1 MSLRGNLIETR
12 GMLTSSSNANQ
23 RSLLTA
29 SGKTLVGDQIWS
41 RWVLTISVGL
51 TVFPALLDLWIGG
64 ARRAIG
70 YFAADAF
77 YYLTVARNLLD
88 YGTTTFDQ
96 VTITNGYHPLW
107 QFALALM
114 MWVWR
119 AAALSEPTQLVLTAA
134 AGVCLNGA
142 AVYLLG
148 RAIWKARGRLSTAF
162 LLIAVGPYAI
172 FLSGFYWG
180 LSPEQLALQNPYEG
194 IMPVYGTLWSFANGM
209 ESSLALFFF
218 AALAYVYVAYPVLS
232 SPRAAAGYGALCSL
246 LVLARLDHAL
256 LVVPLLAVYGLRALL
271 LRTRESVHCALAAW
285 FAFGAPVAIYL
296 LLNWLWVG
304 AAVPT
309 SGSMKSSFP
318 RPGKSGV
325 DGLARIPIA
334 METGRRYLGLLYRE
348 AQIVI
353 PCVVALLLIP
363 WLLYHRLSGAASQLS
378 RRRPA
383 DRWDSFLLQ
392 VGFGVLIL
400 GAYNWFFVLIVH
412 QGHWYFPVSC
422 VFVSLALFRLL
433 SLPRF
438 VASWELPAR
447 WAGAVA
453 ITAFCVFF
461 FLTFHRKPAYHEN
474 YADFCLQ
481 EAPRLKEAYRGKEP
495 KLLSLDDGVIAYCTG
510 FPSMSGMGLALD
522 PPAARAYKQGK
533 LGPLAVARG
542 YDRIASLVYANPAHL
557 KPSTPKKAVNDW
569 AHKRYKRLFGANPEF
584 DFEVEYRSPES
595 GFVVLVARPR

>member
-1 MSLRGNLIETR
+1 MITTL
-12 GMLTSSSNANQ
+12 SNANQ
-23 RSLLTA
+23 RPHLTA
-29 SGKTLVGDQIWS
+29 SGKTLADGQTWS

-51 TVFPALLDLWIGG
+51 TVLPALLDLWVGG

-96 VTITNGYHPLW
+96 DTITNGYHPLW

-114 MWVWR
+114 MWMWR

-180 LSPEQLALQNPYEG
+180 LSPEQLARQNPLEG
-194 IMPVYGTLWSFANGM
+194 TMPVYGTLWSFANGM

-218 AALAYVYVAYPVLS
+218 SALAYVYVSYPVLT

-246 LVLARLDHAL
+246 LVLARLDLAL

-271 LRTRESVHCALAAW
+271 LRTRECVHCALAAW
-285 FAFGAPVAIYL
+285 FAFAVPLTIYL

-304 AAVPT
+304 AAIPT
-309 SGSMKSSFP
+309 SGSAKSSFP
-318 RPGKSGV
+318 HLGSSGAR
-325 DGLARIPIA
+325 GLVRIPA
-334 METGRRYLGLLYRE
+334 VMQSGKRYLGLVYRE
-348 AQIVI
+348 AQIVV
-353 PCVVALLLIP
+353 PSVVALLLTP
-363 WLLYHRLSGAASQLS
+363 WLLYHRLNGPASERS
-378 RRRPA
+378 WRRPG
-383 DRWDSFLLQ
+383 DPWDSFLIQ

-400 GAYNWFFVLIVH
+400 GAYNWLFVNVTY

-422 VFVSLALFRLL
+422 VFVSLALFRVV

-438 VASWELPAR
+438 VARWALPAR
-447 WAGAVA
+447 WAGATA
-453 ITAFCVFF
+453 IVAFCVFF
-461 FLTFHRKPAYHEN
+461 FLTFHRKPAYHEK

-481 EAPRLKEAYRGKEP
+481 EASRLKEAYRGKEP
-495 KLLSLDDGVIAYCTG
+495 KLLSVDDGVIAYCTG
-510 FPSMSGMGLALD
+510 FPSMNGMGLTLD
-522 PPAARAYKQGK
+522 PQAALARKQGK
-533 LGPLAVARG
+533 LGALAVARG
-542 YDRIASLVYANPAHL
+542 YDRVASLVYVNSARL
-557 KPSTPKKAVNDW
+557 KPSTPQKEVNDW
-569 AHKRYKRLFGANPEF
+569 AHKRYKRFLGANPGF

-595 GFVVLVARPR
+595 GFVVFVVRPK

>member
-1 MSLRGNLIETR
+1 M
-12 GMLTSSSNANQ
+12 
-23 RSLLTA
+23 
-29 SGKTLVGDQIWS
+29 
-41 RWVLTISVGL
+41 LTISVAV
-51 TVFPALLDLWIGG
+51 TVLPALLDLWIGG

-107 QFALALM
+107 QFTLALM

-134 AGVCLNGA
+134 SGVCLNGA
-142 AVYLLG
+142 TVYLLG

-162 LLIAVGPYAI
+162 LLIAVGPYAV
-172 FLSGFYWG
+172 FLSGFYWEM
-180 LSPEQLALQNPYEG
+180 SPAQLALQNPYEG

-209 ESSLALFFF
+209 ESPLALFFF
-218 AALAYVYVAYPVLS
+218 SALAYVYVSYPVLT
-232 SPRAAAGYGALCSL
+232 SPKAAAGYGALCSL
-246 LVLARLDHAL
+246 LILARLDHAL
-256 LVVPLLAVYGLRALL
+256 LVVPLLAVYGLRALR
-271 LRTRESVHCALAAW
+271 LRTRESAHSALAAW
-285 FAFGAPVAIYL
+285 FAFGAPLAIYL
-296 LLNWLWVG
+296 ALNWLWIG
-304 AAVPT
+304 AAMPT

-318 RPGKSGV
+318 HPGKSGV
-325 DGLARIPIA
+325 HGLTQILTA
-334 METGRRYLGLLYRE
+334 METGTRYLGLLYRE
-348 AQIVI
+348 AQILV
-353 PCVVALLLIP
+353 PCVFALLLTP
-363 WLLYHRLSGAASQLS
+363 YLLRGRH
-378 RRRPA
+378 PT

-412 QGHWYFPVSC
+412 QGHWYFPISC
-422 VFVSLALFRLL
+422 VFVSLALFRLV
-433 SLPRF
+433 SFPRF
-438 VASWELPAR
+438 VGRWVLPAR
-447 WAGAVA
+447 WAAAVA

-461 FLTFHRKPAYHEN
+461 FFRFHRKPAYHEN

-510 FPSMSGMGLALD
+510 FPSMSGMGLMLD
-522 PPAARAYKQGK
+522 PPAALAYRQGK
-533 LGPLAVARG
+533 LGQLAVARG
-542 YDRIASLVYANPAHL
+542 YDRLASLVYANPAHL
-557 KPSTPKKAVNDW
+557 KLSTPQEAVNSW
-569 AHKRYKRLFGANPEF
+569 AHKRYRRLFGANPEF

>member
-1 MSLRGNLIETR
+1 VLI
-12 GMLTSSSNANQ
+12 
-23 RSLLTA
+23 
-29 SGKTLVGDQIWS
+29 V
-41 RWVLTISVGL
+41 SVAL
-51 TVFPALLDLWIGG
+51 TVLPALLDLWAGG

-119 AAALSEPTQLVLTAA
+119 VAALSEPTQLVLVAA
-134 AGVCLNGA
+134 SGVCLNGA
-142 AVYLLG
+142 TVYLLG
-148 RAIWKARGRLSTAF
+148 RAVWKAYGRLGTAF
-162 LLIAVGPYAI
+162 LLIAVGPYAV

-209 ESSLALFFF
+209 ESPLALFFF
-218 AALAYVYVAYPVLS
+218 SALAYLYVAYPVLS
-232 SPRAAAGYGALCSL
+232 SPGAAAAYGALCSL

-256 LVVPLLAVYGLRALL
+256 LVAPLLAVYGLRALL
-271 LRTRESVHCALAAW
+271 LRTQESAHCALAAW
-285 FAFGAPVAIYL
+285 FACGAPVAIYL

-304 AAVPT
+304 AAMPT
-309 SGSMKSSFP
+309 SGSAKSSFP
-318 RPGKSGV
+318 HVVHTGAR
-325 DGLARIPIA
+325 GLHQIQTAF
-334 METGRRYLGLLYRE
+334 ETGSRYLGLVYRE
-348 AQIVI
+348 AQILV
-353 PCVVALLLIP
+353 PCAVALLLIP
-363 WLLYHRLSGAASQLS
+363 WLLRSRLKGPTW
-378 RRRPA
+378 RRPA
-383 DRWDSFLLQ
+383 NALDSFLVQ

-400 GAYNWFFVLIVH
+400 GAYNWFFVNIFH
-412 QGHWYFPVSC
+412 QGHWYFPISC
-422 VFVSLALFRLL
+422 LFVTLAFVRLV

-438 VASWELPAR
+438 VARWALPAR

-453 ITAFCVFF
+453 MVAFCVFF

-481 EAPRLKEAYRGKEP
+481 EASRLKQAYRGKEP
-495 KLLSLDDGVIAYCTG
+495 KLLSIDDGVIAYCTG
-510 FPSMSGMGLALD
+510 FPTMNGRGLALD
-522 PPAARAYKQGK
+522 PPATLAYREGK

-542 YDRIASLVYANPAHL
+542 YDRVVSLVYANPAHL
-557 KPSTPKKAVNDW
+557 TRSTPQRAVNTW
-569 AHKRYKRLFGANPEF
+569 AHKRYKSLFGTAPKF
-584 DFEVEYRSPES
+584 SFEVEYRSPES
-595 GFVVLVARPR
+595 GFVVLAARLQ

>member
-1 MSLRGNLIETR
+1 
-12 GMLTSSSNANQ
+12 MLTTSSDASQ
-23 RSLLTA
+23 GPLLTA
-29 SGKTLVGDQIWS
+29 TDRTLAGSQIWS
-41 RWVLTISVGL
+41 RWVLTISVAL
-51 TVFPALLDLWIGG
+51 TVLPALLDLWIGG

-107 QFALALM
+107 QFALALL

-119 AAALSEPTQLVLTAA
+119 AAGLSEPTQLVPTAA
-134 AGVCLNGA
+134 SGVCLNGA
-142 AVYLLG
+142 TVYLLG
-148 RAIWKARGRLSTAF
+148 RAIWKARGRLGTVF
-162 LLIAVGPYAI
+162 LLVAVGPYAM

-180 LSPEQLALQNPYEG
+180 MSPEQLALQNPYEG
-194 IMPVYGTLWSFANGM
+194 TMPVYGTLWSFSNGM
-209 ESSLALFFF
+209 ESPLALFFF
-218 AALAYVYVAYPVLS
+218 SALAYAYVTYPVLS
-232 SPRAAAGYGALCSL
+232 SPKAAAGYGALCSL

-256 LVVPLLAVYGLRALL
+256 LVAPLLAVYGLRALL
-271 LRTRESVHCALAAW
+271 LRTRESVQCALAAW
-285 FAFGAPVAIYL
+285 FAFGAPLAIYL

-304 AAVPT
+304 AAMPT

-318 RPGKSGV
+318 HPGKSGV
-325 DGLARIPIA
+325 HGLARIPIA

-348 AQIVI
+348 AQILV
-353 PCVVALLLIP
+353 PCAVALLVTP
-363 WLLYHRLSGAASQLS
+363 YLLRW
-378 RRRPA
+378 RRPT

-392 VGFGVLIL
+392 VGFGVLVL

-433 SLPRF
+433 SFPRL
-438 VASWELPAR
+438 VARWAPPAR
-447 WAGAVA
+447 WAAAVA

-474 YADFCLQ
+474 YADFCLK
-481 EAPRLKEAYRGKEP
+481 EAPRLKDAYRGKEP

-522 PPAARAYKQGK
+522 PPAALAYKQGK
-533 LGPLAVARG
+533 LGQLAVTRG
-542 YDRIASLVYANPAHL
+542 YDRMASLVYANPAHL
-557 KPSTPKKAVNDW
+557 KPSTPQKTVNSW
-569 AHKRYKRLFGANPEF
+569 AHKRYRRLFGANPEF